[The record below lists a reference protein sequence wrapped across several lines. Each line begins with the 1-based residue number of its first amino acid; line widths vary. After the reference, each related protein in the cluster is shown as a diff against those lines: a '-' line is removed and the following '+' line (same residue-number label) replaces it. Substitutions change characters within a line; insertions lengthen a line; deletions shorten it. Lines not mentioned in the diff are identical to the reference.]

1 MSENFNGITSQI
13 CVSQTNRMTFAA
25 YSGLKMAAI
34 ADFMELISGKITLT
48 LRDFSNGRGD
58 KAITAHY
65 NLDIADSEWIFEM
78 SKPQNLREQFEY
90 FGTKIYGNNPIEGG
104 PNNGLCKTFRIHV
117 ARRTISQ
124 DGTQNFYPWSVSI
137 VNGYARANR
146 GKVAGSF
153 YEAKGSFRPEAD
165 LTMRFADLEFFRLLR
180 AIHEAID
187 RFTLLSSLNLIPA
200 GLQRLEMEQA
210 KRAVK
215 RENGMSP
222 GFGQYAS

>member
-25 YSGLKMAAI
+25 YAGLKMAAI
-34 ADFMELISGKITLT
+34 EDFMELVSGKITLT

-58 KAITAHY
+58 KAVTAHY

-78 SKPQNLREQFEY
+78 TKPKNLIPQFQY
-90 FGTKIYGNNPIEGG
+90 FGTKIYGKNPMTSG
-104 PNNGLCKTFRIHV
+104 PYTGLCRTFRIQV
-117 ARRTISQ
+117 TRRALAQ
-124 DGTQNFYPWSVSI
+124 DGSQSLYPWSLGI
-137 VNGYARANR
+137 VNGFAKASS

-153 YEAKGSFRPEAD
+153 FEAKGSFQPVSD
-165 LTMRFADLEFFRLLR
+165 LTMRFADLEFYRLFR

-187 RFTLLSSLNLIPA
+187 RFTMLSSMTLIPA

-210 KRAVK
+210 QKK
-215 RENGMSP
+215 ESMNP
-222 GFGQYAS
+222 GYGQYAS